1 MKSLIKQKTDKFSNK
16 TTTETSAVYDAGL
29 YPAFK
34 IIFRH
39 ISTSRID
46 SIVMD
51 IEYSHTYAVAE
62 YLNLRFGKV
71 VLRLNDK
78 KNYTLIPH
86 ENYTRENK
94 GYNRTLNTIDFVN
107 VEESCWYDINPKLL
121 KEIADAS
128 DVELKIYG
136 DNKFCYFHEV
146 GKESIS
152 LQTAAQAM
160 YDCIYHS
167 KEYEHDLKASVGKID
182 DYKRTKKIHDIFADY
197 VLNIIGLLG
206 LTATFVGGVWSFFTF
221 SWEPIKKLFLISII
235 IFIPNL
241 IATIYYSYKVKE
253 YESKNKK

>member
-71 VLRLNDK
+71 VLRLNNK

-86 ENYTRENK
+86 ENYTKEKNY
-94 GYNRTLNTIDFVN
+94 YNILNTIDCVN
-107 VEESCWYDINPKLL
+107 VKESCWYDINPKLL

-136 DNKFCYFHEV
+136 GNEVNYFHEV
-146 GKESIS
+146 GKDSIS

-167 KEYEHDLKASVGKID
+167 KEYEHSINAYVGKID
-182 DYKRTKKIHDIFADY
+182 DYKRTKKIHDILADY
-197 VLNIIGLLG
+197 VLNIIGILG
-206 LTATFVGGVWSFFTF
+206 VTATILVGGVWSFFTF
-221 SWEPIKKLFLISII
+221 SWEPIKKLFLISFI
-235 IFIPNL
+235 IFIPVL
-241 IATIYYSYKVKE
+241 IATLYYSIKIKE